1 MQSDLSLFLTD
12 EELTA
17 LTGSP
22 QPATQ
27 ERVLRE
33 WGLNV
38 TRNRVNK
45 IMLTREALTRHQ
57 LGLKTETRI
66 EPKLRLHSTE

>member
-1 MQSDLSLFLTD
+1 MRPDELSMFLTD
-12 EELTA
+12 EELAA

-38 TRNRVNK
+38 TRNRANK
-45 IMLTREALTRHQ
+45 VMLTREALTRHQ
-57 LGLKTETRI
+57 LGQKTETKA
-66 EPKLRLHSTE
+66 EPKLRL